1 MEPTFRHLPK
11 RDGTM
16 IQVPSMPWSSG
27 PTPPRPFRAPCCGQ
41 EITGER
47 VSVIQGALAVWQ
59 WRYCA
64 CMREALAIAAEER
77 ERHEQD
83 VRRRERWEV
92 QQRSLDT
99 LFPQWRQS
107 AKVPRQTLA
116 NFVVSVETRGLV
128 ERIKVWTAV
137 VNPTEGFLLTG
148 RVGNGK
154 THIIRGVAHQMRAQ
168 YRTVLYTTVP
178 YLLEHLRGPTGV
190 DMDAVLKATTRA
202 DVVVWDDLGAE
213 KPSDWALDRLY
224 LLLDARYEAEKSL
237 LATSNL
243 SPNLLEERVGAR
255 IVSRL
260 MEMGP
265 VWEVPGGDYRLLLA
279 RKRLAAG

>member
-1 MEPTFRHLPK
+1 LSNASR
-11 RDGTM
+11 
-16 IQVPSMPWSSG
+16 SG
-27 PTPPRPFRAPCCGQ
+27 
-41 EITGER
+41 
-47 VSVIQGALAVWQ
+47 
-59 WRYCA
+59 
-64 CMREALAIAAEER
+64 
-77 ERHEQD
+77 
-83 VRRRERWEV
+83 
-92 QQRSLDT
+92 
-99 LFPQWRQS
+99 
-107 AKVPRQTLA
+107 
-116 NFVVSVETRGLV
+116 
-128 ERIKVWTAV
+128 WTS

-154 THIIRGVAHQMRAQ
+154 THLVRGVAHQMRAH

-202 DVVVWDDLGAE
+202 DVVMWDDLGAE

-224 LLLDARYEAEKSL
+224 LLLDARYEVEKPL

-243 SPNLLEERVGAR
+243 SPGLLEERVGAR

-260 MEMGP
+260 MEMGS
-265 VWEVPGGDYRLLLA
+265 VWEVPGADYRLLLA